1 MKRIIVFF
9 SIAILFIAALAHS
22 PPVVDANTGA
32 TVEFLADNLDINNDI
47 TIGNEIFLPDYTQV
61 ALPLDFSI
69 DGSLTMT
76 VNFAEVSMQ
85 SMNYLRGYSPSLEIN
100 QDVTMWNLSTLAEY
114 IYQPYRSYE
123 NRRHL
128 AKENEFIVMGLSRLD
143 IGEFEN
149 MS

>member
-22 PPVVDANTGA
+22 PPVVDVNTDV
-32 TVEFLADNLDINNDI
+32 TVEFLADNLDINSNI
-47 TIGNEIFLPDYTQV
+47 NTENEILLSVCIQV

-76 VNFAEVSMQ
+76 VNFAEVSTLDVNYNCYT
-85 SMNYLRGYSPSLEIN
+85 SNYLT
-100 QDVTMWNLSTLAEY
+100 QDVTIWNLSMLADDKC
-114 IYQPYRSYE
+114 QLYRSYE

-128 AKENEFIVMGLSRLD
+128 ATKENEFIVMGLSRLD
-143 IGEFEN
+143 IGEYEN